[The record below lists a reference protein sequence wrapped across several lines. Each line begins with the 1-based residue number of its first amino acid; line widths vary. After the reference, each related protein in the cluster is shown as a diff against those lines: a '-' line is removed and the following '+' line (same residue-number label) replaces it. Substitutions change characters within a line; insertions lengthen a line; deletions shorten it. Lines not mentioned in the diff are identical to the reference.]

1 MTRARMSAPNRPPRA
16 RAKRTTPSCPSL
28 SPRDGRRASP
38 SRARCGASRASP
50 CGRARARRWSA
61 SPRCSRAFRPHQ
73 LGATPEARNRRIL
86 DVLSAQT
93 RAAGSQGAKLV
104 VWPEAALRA
113 DPQRVAL
120 VSPYIDARATAASFV
135 SNARFDT
142 FDAHAVSRWT
152 QWYAAG
158 AEPVAGERAPV
169 PLNHPRISPALADP
183 GGLPPLAIHVG
194 DAEVLLD
201 DARTYAARATAAGVD
216 VTLRVWPDMIHAF
229 PTFGEGFES

>member
-1 MTRARMSAPNRPPRA
+1 MTRARIERSQSTTS
-16 RAKRTTPSCPSL
+16 RTRKENDAVVSFPL
-28 SPRDGRRASP
+28 A
-38 SRARCGASRASP
+38 A
-50 CGRARARRWSA
+50 RWSA
-61 SPRCSRAFRPHQ
+61 GVAVACAVWGVASVAMRPREGETVVRVAALQPGVSTASARRDA
-73 LGATPEARNRRIL
+73 EARDRRIL